1 MCENAQR
8 KHIRENISKKF
19 YKSPRL
25 LFAFGEAA
33 RRKAGFPLADVRDLT
48 EFLDAGFLTK
58 YVDHRRPQRGGI
70 MLVGPAGVL
79 KSSIIK
85 SALKPYPQA
94 LVLTDLNINTLS
106 KMKDDLVSGRYHTLA
121 FEEMQKLYER
131 NPSTA
136 KNIEGAIKAFV
147 DQGFLH
153 PAFADQ
159 RMVGLEARMMVI
171 GAMTY
176 SFYSLNY
183 SGWRESGFARR
194 FIWMFYRT
202 SSYDIIGDAIEQNK
216 DILLDGIPRLW
227 PQDRMIPY
235 DVTAAEAKWLRN
247 ALRDQVDDMTSQ
259 ILLQKIYCV
268 LKWKYKKEPGRARH
282 IIEQIEPLLTKNGGE
297 IDLVLEGSEP
307 PKNENA
313 NTHNRKAT
321 RQGLRASGL
330 RKHHKTTVVPS
341 EKIRVSGLE
350 AGSKL
355 PGVSAIGLGDHP
367 EKSSAPTGAER
378 KVTT

>member
-1 MCENAQR
+1 
-8 KHIRENISKKF
+8 
-19 YKSPRL
+19 
-25 LFAFGEAA
+25 
-33 RRKAGFPLADVRDLT
+33 
-48 EFLDAGFLTK
+48 
-58 YVDHRRPQRGGI
+58 

-235 DVTAAEAKWLRN
+235 DITAAEAKWLRN

-268 LKWKYKKEPGRARH
+268 LKWKYKEKPGRARE

-297 IDLVLEGSEP
+297 VDLTLEGSEP
-307 PKNENA
+307 KKNESA
-313 NTHNRKAT
+313 DTHNRKSS
-321 RQGLRASGL
+321 RQRVRASRL
-330 RKHHKTTVVPS
+330 RKHNQAATVSGKKV
-341 EKIRVSGLE
+341 RVSGLE
-350 AGSKL
+350 AGSEL
-355 PGVSAIGLGDHP
+355 PRVSAISLGDHQKEP
-367 EKSSAPTGAER
+367 GAPTGAER
-378 KVTT
+378 K